1 MNINKT
7 KRIGLRIKQI
17 RNEKGL
23 TQAAF
28 AEKIQ
33 RDRTLISKVE
43 AGECELSPSVQLAIC
58 NVFGVRR
65 EWLLEGKGEMYDDR
79 WALLAARAKE
89 LDLDIDLSMLKG
101 YKEAYRELALKQG
114 VPCSYDLT
122 DREKEYVNKLITIFR
137 QKDEATISAITQNI
151 DTFLRVPSK
160 EEEEPRRSKKRA

>member
-1 MNINKT
+1 MTIG
-7 KRIGLRIKQI
+7 KRVRQLRK
-17 RNEKGL
+17 EKGL
-23 TQAAF
+23 TQAEF
-28 AEKIQ
+28 AKRLHCDRITVLNIEQEK
-33 RDRTLISKVE
+33 V
-43 AGECELSPSVQLAIC
+43 SPSSTVLLAIC